1 MWKMPGQLGRKY
13 LPENKAN
20 MEESMAMV
28 GGWGGAKT
36 KTKTPDDFL
45 SLWIQPYL
53 KVNFGTS
60 AFYEVNNSHSLFC
73 APLYLII
80 CL

>member
-36 KTKTPDDFL
+36 KSK
-45 SLWIQPYL
+45 
-53 KVNFGTS
+53 
-60 AFYEVNNSHSLFC
+60 NS
-73 APLYLII
+73 
-80 CL
+80 